1 MHTPVKTT
9 QFENV
14 MLIDDEE
21 IDNLINERLI
31 QVNYFARNV
40 SVYTNVPAALDSVKK
55 ALETN
60 TGIPDV
66 IFLDMQLP
74 QFDGFYF
81 LDHYRELCEMNPVLK
96 NTKVVILSAYINKY
110 PDHLWSSYSFV
121 VGKVNKPLS
130 DRVLGGLQEE
140 LPQKVA

>member
-14 MLIDDEE
+14 LLIDDEE

-40 SVYTNVPAALDSVKK
+40 NVFTDVPAALAHIKK
-55 ALETN
+55 TTETKV
-60 TGIPDV
+60 GMPDV

-74 QFDGFYF
+74 HFDGFYF
-81 LDHYRELCEMNPVLK
+81 LDQYRELYEMNPALE
-96 NTKVVILSAYINKY
+96 NTKVVILSAYIEKY
-110 PDHLWSSYSFV
+110 PDYQWASYSFV
-121 VGKVNKPLS
+121 AGKVNKPLS
-130 DRVLGGLQEE
+130 DKVLGGLQED
-140 LPQKVA
+140 LPKVA